1 MNARCTSK
9 AAGPRV
15 ATTLAD
21 FEAGRVDGAN
31 FNHAA
36 HVHVAWQLLAEVPL
50 LHAIARYTS
59 ALRRLTHQLGVPGKY
74 HETITWFFILVVA
87 ERRRSCPTGKWSDFA
102 AANPDLTCDPAAM
115 LAKYY
120 SPARLASEAAR
131 STFLL
136 PDLAPLQG
144 AGTTR

>member
-1 MNARCTSK
+1 MSVQTRRK
-9 AAGPRV
+9 AAARLD

-21 FEAGRVDGAN
+21 FEAGRVDGAK

-36 HVHVAWQLLAEVPL
+36 HVHVAWQLLGEATL
-50 LHAIARYTS
+50 LQAIARYTS
-59 ALRRLTHQLGVPGKY
+59 ALRRLTHKLGVPGKY
-74 HETITWFFILVVA
+74 HETVSWFFILVVA
-87 ERRRSCPTGKWSDFA
+87 ERRSSCPSGKWSDFA

-120 SPARLASEAAR
+120 SPARLASGAAR

-136 PDLAPLQG
+136 PDLAPVQG